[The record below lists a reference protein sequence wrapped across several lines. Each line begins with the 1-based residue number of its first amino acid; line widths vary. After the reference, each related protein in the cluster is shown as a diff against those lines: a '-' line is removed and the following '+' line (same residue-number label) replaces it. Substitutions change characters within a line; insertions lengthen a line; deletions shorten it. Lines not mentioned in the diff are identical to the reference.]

1 MADISTT
8 PTEQAQ
14 DPNSVTITLDGVP
27 TKAVKGEMLIRSAER
42 AGNYIPHFCYHPRM
56 KPVGMC
62 RMCLVEVKGPRGF
75 SLQPACFIAAS
86 EGQEVI
92 TNSDKV
98 KKAQEGVIEFLLVNH
113 PLDCPVCDKGG
124 ECPLQDQT
132 VAFGPGE
139 SRFVEEK
146 RHWEKPIVI
155 SELVLLD
162 RERCIQCGR
171 CTRFAQEI
179 GGDPLIDFVGRGDH
193 IEVSTFPN
201 HPFSSYFSGN
211 TVQICP
217 VGALTSKSYR
227 FKARPWDLSEVETT
241 CKACSFGCRISIQ
254 SSVNRIIRNVG
265 IDSDPVN
272 QSWLCDKGR
281 YNFDYLNS
289 AERLRAP
296 LVKKNGQFVETT
308 WGEALS
314 VVSEGIKK
322 SISLS
327 PDKVAIL
334 GGAQLANEDIYAWA
348 KLAKS
353 VIGTDSL
360 DAQLGDGLPA
370 KALLSLPRATIDEA
384 CSADLVI
391 LLAPD
396 LKEELPVLYLRLN
409 QAATKDS
416 VPIIEISSHLSGM
429 TPYVKSLLSYL
440 PGEAAIVAKALVDK
454 DERFPYEDDLSQQA
468 LTLSRSLLETVG
480 SQDFAS
486 KKIVVI
492 LGRPSLAESAEG
504 IIEAAHTFM
513 DAFPQAKF
521 LPALR
526 RANVMGA
533 LEMGFSPG
541 LLPGRVSLDKGG
553 DWYRNAWGS
562 VPTSEGK
569 DARGILSQ
577 AQNGQLE
584 TLVLLG
590 ADPIVDFPDAQL
602 AKEALQQIPFVVAVD
617 IFLNESSKLADVVL
631 PAAAFGE
638 RSGTTTNIEGRV
650 SRVAQKVVP
659 PGLARPD
666 WMIASQLSEYL
677 GRDLGFDSLESIWD
691 EIQKVAPLYEGV
703 SLSLLGSA
711 QNKDGII
718 VPLAITS
725 GQRPAILELDTLRAT
740 TRRIPFDAYSLR
752 LISSRRLYDQG
763 TLTQHSQFLANLGD
777 QGSLQINPSDLKSL
791 GIISGGQV
799 RVRSSRSSLVL
810 NVVPNQSIPRGS
822 AWLGFNLIGS
832 KASDLI
838 DAFSDI
844 IEIRLETP

>member
-8 PTEQAQ
+8 TPIDHIQ
-14 DPNSVTITLDGVP
+14 DPNAVTITLDGVP
-27 TKAVKGEMLIRSAER
+27 TKAIKGEMLIQTAER
-42 AGNYIPHFCYHPRM
+42 AGNYIPRFCYHPRM

-75 SLQPACFIAAS
+75 TLQPACYIAAS

-98 KKAQEGVIEFLLVNH
+98 KKAQEGVLEFLLVNH

-132 VAFGPGE
+132 MSFGPGE

-146 RHWEKPIVI
+146 RHWEKPIAI
-155 SELVLLD
+155 SKLVFLD

-171 CTRFAQEI
+171 CTRFAQEV

-193 IEVSTFPN
+193 IEVSTFP
-201 HPFSSYFSGN
+201 HDPFTSYFSGN

-241 CKACSFGCRISIQ
+241 CKACSVGCRMSIQ
-254 SSVNRIIRNVG
+254 SSVNAVIRNIG

-289 AERLRAP
+289 PERLRHP
-296 LVKKNGQFVETT
+296 LVKKNGQFVEAS
-308 WGEALS
+308 WGEAFS
-314 VVSEGIKK
+314 VVAEGIKK
-322 SISLS
+322 SISLGS
-327 PDKVAIL
+327 DKVAVL

-360 DAQLGDGLPA
+360 DAQMGDGLPA

-391 LLAPD
+391 LLTPD
-396 LKEELPVLYLRLN
+396 IKEELPVLYLRLN
-409 QAATKDS
+409 QAATKGH
-416 VPIIEISSHLSGM
+416 VPIIEISSRPSGM
-429 TPYVKSLLSYL
+429 TPYVKSLLNYL
-440 PGEAAIVAKALVDK
+440 PGEAAVVAKALVNQS
-454 DERFPYEDDLSQQA
+454 ERFPYEDSSSQQA
-468 LTLSRSLLETVG
+468 LEFSRSLLDSVK
-480 SQDFAS
+480 S
-486 KKIVVI
+486 KNIVVI
-492 LGRPSLAESAEG
+492 IGRPSLAESAEG
-504 IIEAAHTFM
+504 IVEAAYTFM

-541 LLPGRVSLDKGG
+541 LLPGRVALDQGRAWYEKNWQSLP
-553 DWYRNAWGS
+553 A
-562 VPTSEGK
+562 VEGK

-577 AQNGQLE
+577 AQNGDLE
-584 TLVLLG
+584 TLILLG
-590 ADPIVDFPDAQL
+590 SDPLVDFPDAQL
-602 AKEALQQIPFVVAVD
+602 AKQAFEKVPFIVAVD
-617 IFLNESSKLADVVL
+617 IFLNESSKFADVIL
-631 PAAAFGE
+631 PAAGFGE
-638 RSGTTTNIEGRV
+638 RSGTTTNIEGRI
-650 SRVAQKVVP
+650 SRLAQKVVP
-659 PGLARPD
+659 PGIARPD

-677 GRDLGFDSLESIWD
+677 GKDLGFDSLESIWN
-691 EIQKVAPLYEGV
+691 EIEKLAPLYEGI
-703 SLSLLGSA
+703 SLSLLSSNE
-711 QNKDGII
+711 NKDGII
-718 VPLAITS
+718 APLASIS
-725 GQRPAILELDTLRAT
+725 GQRPAILEPDTTRSS

-752 LISSRRLYDQG
+752 LISNRNLYDQG
-763 TLTQHSQFLANLGD
+763 TLTQHCQFLANLGD
-777 QGSLQINPSDLKSL
+777 QGALQVNPYDLKSL
-791 GIISGGQV
+791 GILSGGQV
-799 RVRSSRSSLVL
+799 RVRSSRSSVVL
-810 NVVPNQSIPRGS
+810 NAVPNQSIPRGS
-822 AWLGFNLIGS
+822 AWLGFNLTGS
-832 KASDLI
+832 KASELI
-838 DAFSDI
+838 GAFSDI